1 MSSEENQ
8 NKFEDSFK
16 KKTTIT
22 MILVS
27 VALVVI
33 YALIRAY
40 K

>member
-1 MSSEENQ
+1 MSGEEDQ

-22 MILVS
+22 MILVA
-27 VALVVI
+27 VVLVVV

-40 K
+40 N